1 MILEE
6 ELNWKDFKTKADAT
20 FVTSQKSR
28 NPPLLFNGKEYFS
41 RIELGKCNEKTSMT
55 RMYEVEHDCH
65 NIEISSKQ
73 LCLCK
78 GSFISY
84 LDLAYL

>member
-28 NPPLLFNGKEYFS
+28 NPPLLFNGKEYFKK
-41 RIELGKCNEKTSMT
+41 LTFYAYVFGLVA
-55 RMYEVEHDCH
+55 RMIKSLQYVVPRR
-65 NIEISSKQ
+65 
-73 LCLCK
+73 
-78 GSFISY
+78 
-84 LDLAYL
+84 